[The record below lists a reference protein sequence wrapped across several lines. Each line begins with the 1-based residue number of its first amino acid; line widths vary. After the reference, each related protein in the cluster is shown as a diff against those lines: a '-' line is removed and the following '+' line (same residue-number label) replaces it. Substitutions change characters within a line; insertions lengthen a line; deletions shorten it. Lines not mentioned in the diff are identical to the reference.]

1 MDGRGILE
9 KYDMD
14 YGCVSVLPVR
24 GGGGGA
30 CDAAVEDTVDKKL
43 RGWKQVVVQVN
54 RIIFLVS
61 SLDVQEVKGLAEVA
75 IRD

>member
-9 KYDMD
+9 KSDMD
-14 YGCVSVLPVR
+14 YGCVSVLLVR
-24 GGGGGA
+24 EGGGA
-30 CDAAVEDTVDKKL
+30 CDAVVEDTVDKKL